1 MRILFRGDSITDAGR
16 KYEDYHELGQG
27 YPKYAAELIRDR
39 FDDPKNGTIEFI
51 NLGISGKP
59 HAGSS
64 RQMAEGLH

>member
-1 MRILFRGDSITDAGR
+1 MRILFQGDSITDAGR

-51 NLGISGKP
+51 NQREP